1 MSVICASDEPVMS
14 FFWWQRLIWR
24 CCCMMTIQHFF
35 WAFYSDADMLSLEY
49 FVYCFQGRHWS
60 NFYICYPYRTF
71 LKYICIYYACCYKF
85 VMFSNFWFFCTGIK
99 ENLQW
104 PCVGDN
110 SCMSVSV
117 DILVC
122 QSWAYLFVCLMW
134 MYDSD
139 RDDDYDD
146 AVELCDRY
154 ERWTPWQEV
163 HHDLPRLLLSSANRS
178 QQFRQR
184 ELYSQQNCKLMKMYC
199 LPAVSSD
206 ADSWSDC
213 QLVQTVAWQPGSS
226 E

>member
-1 MSVICASDEPVMS
+1 
-14 FFWWQRLIWR
+14 
-24 CCCMMTIQHFF
+24 
-35 WAFYSDADMLSLEY
+35 MLSLEC
-49 FVYCFQGRHWS
+49 FVYCVFKEGIDQISIYVILTGLFFITFVFIMLVVINLWCFQIS
-60 NFYICYPYRTF
+60 D
-71 LKYICIYYACCYKF
+71 
-85 VMFSNFWFFCTGIK
+85 FFCTGIK
-99 ENLQW
+99 ENLHW
-104 PCVGDN
+104 PCVGEN

-117 DILVC
+117 DVLVC
-122 QSWAYLFVCLMW
+122 LSWAYLFVCLMW
-134 MYDSD
+134 MYDCD
-139 RDDDYDD
+139 RDGDYDD

-199 LPAVSSD
+199 LPVVSSD
-206 ADSWSDC
+206 ADSCSDC